1 MKVLFCTN
9 LPSPYRVDFF
19 NVLGRC
25 CDLTVCYERCRAFN
39 RDAKWQAVQNRNF
52 REVYLPLRP
61 FGEESGLGGAM
72 RRFIRD
78 NTFDRIILSNY
89 NSPACMEA
97 IAYCRRK
104 KIPYCMEY
112 DGGLFKR
119 DKVSMRLLKQWLLKP
134 AHTHY
139 STCDGHIDYLKSLG
153 IPPERIV
160 KYPFSSLSEQD
171 MAVNAPL
178 SPEKKNELRQQLGI
192 TEQMVVL
199 AVGRFIQGK
208 GFDVLMKSARHLSAS
223 VGVYFVGGEPT
234 EEYLRLQEQYGLS
247 NVHFVGFCEKQQLA
261 QYYRAA
267 DVFVLPTRSDVW
279 GLVINEAMS
288 FGLPVITTDRCAAGL
303 ELIENGKNGYVVPVD
318 NVQVLADVLCGLCG
332 DLSRMRKMGESARR
346 CIMPYT
352 VEAMAA
358 AHIKDFENYR

>member
-19 NVLGRC
+19 NVLGRY
-25 CDLTVCYERCRAFN
+25 CDLTVCYERCRASN
-39 RDAKWQAVQNRNF
+39 RDAKWQGVQNRNF

-61 FGEESGLGGAM
+61 LGEEAGFGGAM

-89 NSPACMEA
+89 NSPACMAA
-97 IAYCRRK
+97 IAYCQRK

-119 DKVSMRLLKQWLLKP
+119 DKVPMHLLKQWLLQP

-139 STCDGHIDYLKSLG
+139 STCDGHIAYLKSLG
-153 IPPERIV
+153 IPSERIV
-160 KYPFSSLSEQD
+160 KYPFSSLSKQD
-171 MAVNAPL
+171 MADNAPL
-178 SPEKKNELRQQLGI
+178 SPEGKDELRRQLGI
-192 TEQMVVL
+192 TEQTVVL
-199 AVGRFIQGK
+199 AVGRFVQGK
-208 GFDVLMKSARHLSAS
+208 GFDVLLKSAQSLSKS

-234 EEYLRLQEQYGLS
+234 EEYLQLQEQFGLE

-303 ELIENGKNGYVVPVD
+303 ELIENGINGYVVPVD
-318 NVQVLADVLCGLCG
+318 DVQALADVLCGLCAER
-332 DLSRMRKMGESARR
+332 DRMVEMGKSARER
-346 CIMPYT
+346 IAPYT

-358 AHIKDFENYR
+358 AHIKDFESLA